1 MLQKVKFIL
10 LMSVILISL
19 LFCSCE
25 STEVLKEAE
34 GSTEI
39 GKELEKEADD
49 AMPENGSSEENMTTE
64 TEPEKYTDIV
74 LSYKTDE
81 TVYENVIDKSYL
93 EKEINITYPV
103 LYTKPD
109 KINALIEREAVSIFD
124 LTYYGDSENLT
135 LDIDYKI
142 SYMDEEIISII
153 FKGYG
158 DRKYSNHPTYQF
170 YTLNIDLVTGEKL
183 VLSDIV
189 DVDAVINDL
198 NEKNYSFVMYETES
212 VSERYYINDYVEF
225 DALYSC
231 DSGNFVYS
239 YVTKD
244 GIGLSIPVYHAIGDH
259 KEVEIPI
266 ERKR

>member
-1 MLQKVKFIL
+1 MKKAKFIL

-34 GSTEI
+34 VSTEI
-39 GKELEKEADD
+39 GNELEKKADD
-49 AMPENGSSEENMTTE
+49 AMPEHGNSEESMTTE

-81 TVYENVIDKSYL
+81 TVYENVRDKSYL

-103 LYTKPD
+103 LYTKSD
-109 KINALIEREAVSIFD
+109 KINALIEREAVS
-124 LTYYGDSENLT
+124 
-135 LDIDYKI
+135 I

-183 VLSDIV
+183 ELSDIV